1 MIAAVQ
7 QADDQTKVKQELFV
21 ETAQFRKPKE

>member
-1 MIAAVQ
+1 MIAAVK

-21 ETAQFRKPKE
+21 ATTLFRKPEE